1 MIEYVY
7 EPRAWYSPTKGF
19 FVNTMDWPT
28 KLIRVRDHMELP
40 SLPDDAR
47 ELGASPTQWA
57 YDQACT
63 ALKEHRERSDNYEG
77 RMLALV
83 TKIHEAKGLGFEPQI
98 SNLES
103 LVDYLIQALA
113 RAEEKLEQP

>member
-7 EPRAWYSPTKGF
+7 EPRAWYSSTKGF
-19 FVNTMDWPT
+19 IVNTMDLPS
-28 KLIRVRDHMELP
+28 KLIQTKTNRTLE
-40 SLPDDAR
+40 SLPMDAR
-47 ELGASPTQWA
+47 ELGVSPTQWA
-57 YDQACT
+57 YDQACS
-63 ALKEHRERSDNYEG
+63 ALKEHRERADNYEG
-77 RMLALV
+77 RMLVLV